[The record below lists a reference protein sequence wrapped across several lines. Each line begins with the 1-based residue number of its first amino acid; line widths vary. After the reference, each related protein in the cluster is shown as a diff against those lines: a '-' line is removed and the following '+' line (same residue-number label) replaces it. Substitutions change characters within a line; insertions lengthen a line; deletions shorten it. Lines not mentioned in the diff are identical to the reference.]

1 MDIEKL
7 IKTVVQCIYNVRGI
21 LMQGYLESVYKRALM
36 VELER
41 CGFKTESEK
50 TITVFYK
57 GIEVGFFRADLV
69 VEDCL
74 IVELKA
80 VENLTKAHEV
90 QLVNYLTATGIENGL
105 LVNFGENFAIK
116 RKFRAYRQKNINDI
130 KTQIHKGQINFCN
143 LCPYVF
149 LSTFSKNVSG

>member
-1 MDIEKL
+1 M
-7 IKTVVQCIYNVRGI
+7 
-21 LMQGYLESVYKRALM
+21 
-36 VELER
+36 
-41 CGFKTESEK
+41 
-50 TITVFYK
+50 
-57 GIEVGFFRADLV
+57 

-116 RKFRAYRQKNINDI
+116 RKFRTYRQK
-130 KTQIHKGQINFCN
+130 T
-143 LCPYVF
+143 
-149 LSTFSKNVSG
+149 